1 MKNKLIQL
9 SVLILLFFTTQAY
22 ANPIDKISFI
32 GLNTSSE
39 SSLLEILPF
48 KIGQDFSPYASNKI
62 IESLFAT
69 GLYENISIVKNKNS
83 LEITLKE
90 NPNIKYLEIKLNSGS
105 GFSNW
110 LKNDKSHFS
119 DEELNTLATD
129 NQLSTGKTFT
139 EKKLEDF
146 ISLLESKY
154 FDSGYY
160 NVVITQ
166 NTQIDA
172 QNRAGVVMS
181 VAQGKR
187 ANIDLFSISGAEK
200 ISEKSLLKLFKIGEA
215 DMSLINY
222 FTNKDDFD
230 AAKLTNG
237 IDLMTQTYFDS
248 GYLDFQIL
256 NIESTLNEN
265 KEKISINIEIS
276 EGIQYKLG
284 DVSFKGELGNINLDD
299 LNNTISMAKGDV
311 FNRNLIIENIQSL
324 TDLYADQGY
333 AFVEIN
339 PITSEFLNSVNID
352 FEIFLNK
359 KTYINR
365 ITISGNTRTQ
375 DEVIRREIGISEG
388 GLYSRTILKDS
399 LLSLRRLGYFSDVQ
413 ISTSEVE
420 GMNDKIDVNFI
431 VEETQTGSVSFS
443 MSHSNNYGI
452 AFGAGIKEKNIFGS
466 GNTLNADLKIS
477 ESFNKISVYFMN
489 PNFNDA
495 GHSVS
500 IGAFKSEIDDDD
512 VAANSYEIDSTGFNF
527 GYGIPLQD
535 DTRINADLEYSKNKI
550 KCSSL
555 FAGSTYESAQCANKN
570 NDEFKANVRWSKNT
584 LNNYMYPTE
593 GVKNSL
599 AAGVALPLGD
609 YRYFN
614 LRADHSSYAPIN
626 NSTTLKLTG
635 NFSMS
640 KGYSGKELPF
650 YKRHFGGGS
659 GSIRG
664 FGNKTLGPLYPN
676 GKAKG
681 GEISILGSANLITPA
696 FFFEDN
702 EKMRMSA
709 FIDAGN
715 IYEKSS
721 NIKLGDLRMS
731 AGFGFAYLSPIGS
744 IGAFI
749 STPILKKSGDVI
761 EDFGFSLGTGF

>member
-1 MKNKLIQL
+1 M
-9 SVLILLFFTTQAY
+9 
-22 ANPIDKISFI
+22 
-32 GLNTSSE
+32 
-39 SSLLEILPF
+39 PF

-69 GLYENISIVKNKNS
+69 GLYENISIVKNENS

-110 LKNDKSHFS
+110 LKNEKSHFS
-119 DEELNTLATD
+119 NEELNTLATE

-166 NTQIDA
+166 NTQIDV
-172 QNRAGVVMS
+172 QNRAGIMLS
-181 VAQGKR
+181 VTQGER
-187 ANIDLFSISGAEK
+187 ANIDLFSISGTEK
-200 ISEKSLLKLFKIGEA
+200 ISEKVLLKLFKIGEA

-222 FTNKDDFD
+222 FTNKDDFN
-230 AAKLTNG
+230 ASKLTNG
-237 IDLMTQTYFDS
+237 IDLMTQTYFDA
-248 GYLDFQIL
+248 GYLDFKIL
-256 NIESTLNEN
+256 NVDSTLNEN
-265 KEKISINIEIS
+265 KEKISINIEVS

-284 DVSFKGELGNINLDD
+284 DVSFKGELGNINLND
-299 LNNTISMAKGDV
+299 LNNTISMNKGDV

-399 LLSLRRLGYFSDVQ
+399 LISLRRLGYFSDVQ

-420 GMNDKIDVNFI
+420 GMKDKIDINFT
-431 VEETQTGSVSFS
+431 VEETQTGAVSFS

-452 AFGAGIKEKNIFGS
+452 AFGAGIQEKNIFGS
-466 GNTLNADLKIS
+466 GNTLNADLKVS
-477 ESFNKISVYFMN
+477 KSFNKVSVYFMN
-489 PNFNDA
+489 PNFNDE

-512 VAANSYEIDSTGFNF
+512 VASNSYEIDSTGFNF
-527 GYGIPLQD
+527 GYGIPLQ
-535 DTRINADLEYSKNKI
+535 
-550 KCSSL
+550 
-555 FAGSTYESAQCANKN
+555 
-570 NDEFKANVRWSKNT
+570 
-584 LNNYMYPTE
+584 
-593 GVKNSL
+593 
-599 AAGVALPLGD
+599 
-609 YRYFN
+609 
-614 LRADHSSYAPIN
+614 
-626 NSTTLKLTG
+626 
-635 NFSMS
+635 
-640 KGYSGKELPF
+640 
-650 YKRHFGGGS
+650 
-659 GSIRG
+659 
-664 FGNKTLGPLYPN
+664 
-676 GKAKG
+676 
-681 GEISILGSANLITPA
+681 
-696 FFFEDN
+696 
-702 EKMRMSA
+702 
-709 FIDAGN
+709 
-715 IYEKSS
+715 
-721 NIKLGDLRMS
+721 
-731 AGFGFAYLSPIGS
+731 
-744 IGAFI
+744 
-749 STPILKKSGDVI
+749 
-761 EDFGFSLGTGF
+761 

>member
-1 MKNKLIQL
+1 
-9 SVLILLFFTTQAY
+9 
-22 ANPIDKISFI
+22 
-32 GLNTSSE
+32 
-39 SSLLEILPF
+39 
-48 KIGQDFSPYASNKI
+48 
-62 IESLFAT
+62 
-69 GLYENISIVKNKNS
+69 
-83 LEITLKE
+83 
-90 NPNIKYLEIKLNSGS
+90 
-105 GFSNW
+105 
-110 LKNDKSHFS
+110 
-119 DEELNTLATD
+119 
-129 NQLSTGKTFT
+129 
-139 EKKLEDF
+139 
-146 ISLLESKY
+146 
-154 FDSGYY
+154 
-160 NVVITQ
+160 
-166 NTQIDA
+166 
-172 QNRAGVVMS
+172 MS
-181 VAQGKR
+181 VTQGER

-200 ISEKSLLKLFKIGEA
+200 ISEKALLKLFKIGEA

-222 FTNKDDFD
+222 FTNKDDFN
-230 AAKLTNG
+230 ASKLTNG
-237 IDLMTQTYFDS
+237 IDLMTQTYFDA
-248 GYLDFQIL
+248 GYLDFKIL
-256 NIESTLNEN
+256 NVESTLNEN

-284 DVSFKGELGNINLDD
+284 DVSFKGELGRLNLDD

-311 FNRNLIIENIQSL
+311 FNRNLIIEDIQSL

-420 GMNDKIDVNFI
+420 GMNDKIDINFT
-431 VEETQTGSVSFS
+431 VEETQTGAVSFS
-443 MSHSNNYGI
+443 MSHSNNYGV
-452 AFGAGIKEKNIFGS
+452 AFGAGIQEKNIFGS
-466 GNTLNADLKIS
+466 GNTLNADLKVS
-477 ESFNKISVYFMN
+477 KSYNKVSVYFMN
-489 PNFNDA
+489 PNFNDE

-555 FAGSTYESAQCANKN
+555 FAGSTYESTQCADKN

-584 LNNYMYPTE
+584 LNNYMYPTD
-593 GVKNSL
+593 GVNNSL
-599 AAGVALPLGD
+599 AAGISLPLGD

-614 LRADHSSYAPIN
+614 LRADHSSYTPVN

-635 NFSMS
+635 NFNMS

-659 GSIRG
+659 GSVRG